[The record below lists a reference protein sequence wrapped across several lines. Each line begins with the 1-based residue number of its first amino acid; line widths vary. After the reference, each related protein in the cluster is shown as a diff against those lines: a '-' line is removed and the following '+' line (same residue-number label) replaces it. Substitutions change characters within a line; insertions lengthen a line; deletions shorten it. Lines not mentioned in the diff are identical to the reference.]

1 MSRKKFELNQN
12 INTGLSKMVKLS
24 ENYHSLHDN
33 QTIDLEDIKVD
44 PTNPRKLSLTK
55 SDIEK
60 ASSVLNLL
68 PSDEHFFERMG
79 EALKKLI
86 PKNADNKEKRL
97 SENEKL
103 IELAFSIQKNGL
115 LHPILVYKDAGDYFI
130 VAGERR
136 FLAHI
141 LLKKEHIEV
150 KSFKEKPSGLNRKM
164 SQWVENI
171 QRDDL
176 SLYSKLLNIKDIED
190 EYKKET
196 NDKLTSSVLCKISGM
211 TKSPAS
217 KYLSVLKRS
226 EDVFNAIK
234 IGQLKDLELAAS
246 ISRIEDPAK
255 RKELIDAIKQGAN
268 RKEIRDEIK
277 NPVSEQ
283 KKGVGRGRKANKVSF
298 GHSNNTNTARIIIES
313 VLEKNK
319 FPEILSAIS
328 TVNWDDY
335 SEVSKIFKKL
345 VSELDGKK

>member
-1 MSRKKFELNQN
+1 MSKKKFELNQN
-12 INTGLSKMVKLS
+12 INTGLSKIVKLS

-33 QTIDLEDIKVD
+33 QTIDLEDIKLD
-44 PTNPRKLSLTK
+44 PTNPRKLSLEK

-60 ASSVLNLL
+60 ALNISNIS
-68 PSDEHFFERMG
+68 PNDEDFFEQMR
-79 EALKKLI
+79 EVLKNTI
-86 PKNADNKEKRL
+86 SKNYDNKEKRL

-115 LHPILVYKDAGDYFI
+115 LHPILVYKDLGSYFI

-141 LLKKEHIEV
+141 LLKKQHIEV
-150 KSFKEKPSGLNRKM
+150 RSFKEKPSGLNRKM
-164 SQWVENI
+164 SQWIENI

-176 SLYSKLLNIKDIED
+176 TLYSKLLNIKDIED

-196 NDKLTSSVLCKISGM
+196 NNKLTPSILCKISGM

-217 KYLSVLKRS
+217 KYLSVLKSS

-234 IGQLKDLELAAS
+234 IGQLKDLELATS
-246 ISRIEDPAK
+246 ISRIEDPER
-255 RKELIDAIKQGAN
+255 RKKLISLIRRGAN
-268 RKEIRDEIK
+268 RKEIQDKIK
-277 NPVSEQ
+277 KTITEK
-283 KKGVGRGRKANKVSF
+283 KKGVGRGRKANRVNL
-298 GHSNNTNTARIIIES
+298 GHSNKINTAKIIIEA
-313 VLEKNK
+313 VLEKND
-319 FPEILSAIS
+319 FPKIFSTIS
-328 TVNWDDY
+328 TMNWDDY